1 MLSGEIKRVEGMNGM
16 RRRMMGFAVLLLGLM
31 LVVVGCGKKDAG
43 AVVKDL
49 DKKVGGLESYST
61 SGTMVLNTGIEPQEY
76 QVEVWYQKPSY
87 YRIALTN
94 AKQDISQIV
103 LKNDDGVF
111 VLTPHLNKSFR
122 FQSEWPENQGQ
133 VYLYQSLVQSIS
145 MDQER
150 NFTTDGESYV
160 FDVLANYSNA
170 SLARQKIWV
179 NQKTYAPQHVE
190 IYDNSNNALVVMN
203 FTNFEFDK
211 TFEKD
216 SFDMQSNMTGG
227 RIVLPTLGQADGKAA
242 TDKAGTA
249 DAGQKGT
256 AANPEAKSSGTPAA
270 ASQEFSIVEPNYA
283 PKGVGKPQ
291 ISETKLGGNQAIL
304 LKYTGTYN
312 YNLIE
317 SRPTDKSASFQD
329 GNLIDLGYSFGV
341 LTGGEKKTLI
351 WMYQGTE
358 FRLSSG
364 DLPEAEM
371 VKIAIAVQ
379 DQSAK

>member
-1 MLSGEIKRVEGMNGM
+1 
-16 RRRMMGFAVLLLGLM
+16 MMGFAVLLIS
-31 LVVVGCGKKDAG
+31 LVLVAGGCGKKDAG
-43 AVVKDL
+43 SVVKAL
-49 DKKVGGLESYST
+49 DKKAGGLESYST

-94 AKQDISQIV
+94 AKKDISQIV

-145 MDQER
+145 LDQER
-150 NFTTDGESYV
+150 HFTKDGDSYV

-190 IYDNSNNALVVMN
+190 IYDSSNNALVVMN
-203 FTNFEFDK
+203 FNNFEFDK
-211 TFEKD
+211 AFEKD

-227 RIVLPTLGQADGKAA
+227 RITLPTLGKTEGKETANQAGAKDAGKAGA
-242 TDKAGTA
+242 S
-249 DAGQKGT
+249 
-256 AANPEAKSSGTPAA
+256 ANPSAKTSGTGNADK
-270 ASQEFSIVEPNYA
+270 QELSVIEPDYK
-283 PKGVGKPQ
+283 PEGVGKPQ
-291 ISETKLGGNQAIL
+291 ISETKLGGNQAVL
-304 LKYTGTYN
+304 LKYTGSYN
-312 YNLIE
+312 YTLIE
-317 SRPTDKSASFQD
+317 SRPTDRSVSFQE
-329 GNLIDLGYSFGV
+329 GNLVDLGYGFGV
-341 LTGGEKKTLI
+341 ITGGEKKTLI
-351 WMYQGTE
+351 WMYEGVE
-358 FRLSSG
+358 YRLSSG
-364 DLPEAEM
+364 DLPEEEM
-371 VKIAIAVQ
+371 VKIAIAIQ